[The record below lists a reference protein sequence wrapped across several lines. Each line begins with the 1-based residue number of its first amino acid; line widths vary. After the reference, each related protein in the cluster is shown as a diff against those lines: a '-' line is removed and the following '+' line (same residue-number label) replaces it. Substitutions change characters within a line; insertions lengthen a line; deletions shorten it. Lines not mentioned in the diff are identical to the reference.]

1 MPARSLALPSAHPPS
16 PTLLRLPA
24 GPIARAAAAL
34 AGLALALPLAGA
46 ATTAPQAAVAPESV
60 LNSSLDAPL
69 FYQLMIGELELRQ
82 GEPGAAYEVV
92 LDAARR
98 TKDAQLFRR
107 ATDIALEARAGEQ
120 AVTAARAWR
129 NTLPQSTEAQRYLVQ
144 ILIALNRSADAVEP
158 MQSLLNLTP
167 VQERPGLIA
176 SLPRFFGRGN
186 ERKQA
191 GTVLEQV
198 LGPYVNAPATRVP
211 ALVAEGRGW
220 LLADDPKRALDLAQ
234 RAHALD
240 GAADDPALLAL
251 ELMPS
256 TPAAEAIVREHLQA
270 RPTSTGMR
278 LLYARLLA
286 GAQRYPDAIA
296 QLEAVTREQ
305 PALAQPWLSLG
316 ALQLELRQS
325 KDAEAA
331 LQKYVALVEAGPA
344 KDTQPDEDDA
354 PASRDEALT
363 QAWLMLAQAA
373 EQRGDYA
380 AAEQSLAKIDDP
392 KRALDVQVR
401 RASLLARQGK
411 VKEARDLVRAVPERG
426 PDDARGKLLAEAQV
440 LRDVK
445 QWGDAYAVLARAS
458 QQYPDDA
465 DLLYEQSM
473 MAEKLDRMDDMERL
487 LRRVIQLKPDHQH
500 AYNALGYSL
509 AERNVRLPEAKSLI
523 ERALALAPNEPFI
536 TDSLGWVE
544 YRLGHKDEALRLLR
558 KAYAA
563 RPDTEIG
570 AHLGEVLWVTGQREE
585 AKRIW
590 DEARK
595 RDNAND
601 VLRETLVRLRVEQ

>member
-1 MPARSLALPSAHPPS
+1 MPVRLPVRPPARPV
-16 PTLLRLPA
+16 
-24 GPIARAAAAL
+24 ARACGALCAAL
-34 AGLALALPLAGA
+34 LAAPLAFGA
-46 ATTAPQAAVAPESV
+46 TPQRATPPEHV
-60 LNSSLDAPL
+60 VNSQLDAPL

-82 GEPGAAYEVV
+82 DEAAAAYEVV

-98 TKDAQLFRR
+98 TRDAQLFQR
-107 ATDIALEARAGEQ
+107 ATDIALQSRAGEQ

-129 NTLPQSTEAQRYLVQ
+129 NTLPQSLEAQRYLVQ
-144 ILIALNRSADAVEP
+144 ILIALNRAGEAVEP

-167 VQERPGLIA
+167 AQERPALIT
-176 SLPRFFGRGN
+176 SLPRLFGRGA
-186 ERKQA
+186 ERQQA
-191 GTVLEQV
+191 GSVLEQV
-198 LGPYVNAPATRVP
+198 LAPYAAAPATRVP
-211 ALVAEGRGW
+211 ALVAQGRGW
-220 LLADDPKRALDLAQ
+220 LLADNPKKALDYAQ

-256 TPAAEAIVREHLQA
+256 TPAAESIVREHLQA

-286 GAQRYPDAIA
+286 GAQRYPESIA
-296 QLEAVTREQ
+296 QLEAVTRDQ

-325 KDAEAA
+325 AAAEAA
-331 LQKYVALVEAGPA
+331 LHKYVELVQAGSA
-344 KDTQPDEDDA
+344 KDTQADEDDA

-363 QAWLMLAQAA
+363 QAYLMLAQAA

-380 AAEQSLAKIDDP
+380 AAEQALAKIDDP

-411 VKEARDLVRAVPERG
+411 VKEARELVRAVPERG

-440 LRDVK
+440 LRDIK